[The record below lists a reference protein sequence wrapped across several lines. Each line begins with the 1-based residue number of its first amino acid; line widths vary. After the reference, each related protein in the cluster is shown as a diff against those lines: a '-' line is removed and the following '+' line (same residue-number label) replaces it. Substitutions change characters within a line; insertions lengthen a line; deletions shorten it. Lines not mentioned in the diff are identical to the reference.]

1 MIDMSRSRLPRTG
14 VTIFTQMSAL
24 ANETKAINL
33 SQGFPDFSVDPRLI
47 DRVLV
52 YMREGRNQYAPM
64 QGVMPLRE
72 NISEKVF
79 RLTAHRYDPATEI
92 TVTSGATEAVFCA
105 ISACLQPGDEAIIIE
120 PAYDAYIP
128 AIILSH
134 AIPRPSAMR
143 YPQYR
148 IDWDHVRDLVSS
160 KTRLIIL
167 NSPHNPTGSMLQR
180 EDIEALRQIVTLGD
194 LLIVSDEVYE
204 HIVFDGKTHESMS
217 RYPDL
222 AERSFVISSFG
233 KTYHATGWK
242 IGYCLAPAVLSR
254 EFQKIHQFVTF
265 ASNTPI
271 QYALADMITDAAS
284 YLELGAFYQQKRD
297 LFRSL
302 IVSSRFSLLSC
313 QGTYFQML
321 NYADISQEAD
331 TEFAVR
337 MTREFGVAAIPPSVF
352 YSDGRDNHV
361 LRFCFAKNDETL
373 KAAAEKLCRI

>member
-1 MIDMSRSRLPRTG
+1 MIDIPRSRLPHTG

-24 ANETKAINL
+24 ANETQAINL

-47 DRVLV
+47 DGVLA

-79 RLTAHRYDPATEI
+79 RLTAHRYEPATEI

-105 ISACLQPGDEAIIIE
+105 ISACLQPGDETIIIE

-128 AIILSH
+128 AITLSH

-143 YPQYR
+143 YPPYR
-148 IDWDHVRDLVSS
+148 IDWNHVRDLISA

-167 NSPHNPTGSMLQR
+167 NSPHNPTGAILQR
-180 EDIEALRQIVTLGD
+180 EDIEALRQIVALGD
-194 LLIVSDEVYE
+194 ILIVSDEVYE
-204 HIVFDGKTHESMS
+204 HIVFDGMTHESMS

-242 IGYCLAPAVLSR
+242 IGYCLAPAALSR

-271 QYALADMITDAAS
+271 QYALADMIADASS

-302 IVSSRFSLLSC
+302 IASSRFSLLPC

-321 NYADISQEAD
+321 DYSNISQEAD
-331 TEFAVR
+331 TEFALR
-337 MTREFGVAAIPPSVF
+337 MTKEFGVAAIPPSVF
-352 YSDGRDNHV
+352 YSDGQDNHV

-373 KAAAEKLCRI
+373 KAAAENLCRI